1 MSGDDRVVS
10 LKLVIA
16 GNAETGKTSYLG
28 KWKGVGGAVE
38 PRPTI
43 ATELIVHQATSESG
57 RKYTIQIW
65 DTAGQEAYHSITAP
79 YFRNAHGVIIM
90 FDVTNVDSFKALDYW
105 VNMVQENTRIQP
117 VIVIMGN
124 KNDLPSEIPE
134 HSILQYCDKLNFNY
148 FAVSA
153 KTGERIKE
161 SIEFVTSRIIDEY
174 EKATKAREELAASC
188 DITGSGSRSSCC

>member
-1 MSGDDRVVS
+1 MSVDDRVIS

-16 GNAETGKTSYLG
+16 GNTETGKTSYIS
-28 KWKGVGGAVE
+28 KWKDVGSAIE

-57 RKYTIQIW
+57 RKYTIQVW

-90 FDVTNVDSFKALDYW
+90 FDVTNVDSFKAIDYW
-105 VNMVQENTRIQP
+105 INMVQENTRVPP
-117 VIVIMGN
+117 VIAVMGN
-124 KNDLPSEIPE
+124 KNDLQAEIPE
-134 HSILQYCDKLNFNY
+134 QSILQYCEKLNITY

-153 KTGERIKE
+153 KTGQRVKE
-161 SIEFVTSRIIDEY
+161 SIEFMTSRIIDEY
-174 EKATKAREELAASC
+174 EKSTRAREEPNGC
-188 DITGSGSRSSCC
+188 DVATRAQHSSCC